1 MYVHGR
7 LYCKGPNP
15 AHKNHKVTNMFRA
28 TAALFSKVITIP
40 QLSPTHSRSRIVQWL
55 ATEGQYVQPYDLVLK
70 VECSSD
76 MVTEAYRDT
85 LEEQKI
91 MVIDTQEE
99 GILRNLVPPSQAWL
113 PVGTR
118 IGVIEDDDDDDDDDM
133 ELDDVWTWQAYL
145 D

>member
-1 MYVHGR
+1 
-7 LYCKGPNP
+7 
-15 AHKNHKVTNMFRA
+15 MFRA
-28 TAALFSKVITIP
+28 TAALFSKVFTIP

-99 GILRNLVPPSQAWL
+99 GILRNLVPPSQDWL
-113 PVGTR
+113 PVGTK
-118 IGVIEDDDDDDDDDM
+118 IGVIEEEDDDDDM